1 MDGGVRGER
10 GDVGRP
16 DVVACGWCGR
26 EVVVAVRGRVPR
38 WCGSGCR
45 HRAWEQRRA
54 AGAVSPLASQAPASV
69 APTGPEWPGLLAELS
84 RQLDT
89 GRVEVCDLP
98 AITAELDAASAAI
111 NRYLL
116 F

>member
-1 MDGGVRGER
+1 MDGGVCGER
-10 GDVGRP
+10 GDVRP
-16 DVVACGWCGR
+16 DVVACGWCGG
-26 EVVVAVRGRVPR
+26 EVVVAARGRVPR
-38 WCGSGCR
+38 WCGAGCR

-54 AGAVSPLASQAPASV
+54 EGPVSPPASQAPAS
-69 APTGPEWPGLLAELS
+69 EWPRLLAELT
-84 RQLDT
+84 RQLNT

-98 AITAELDAASAAI
+98 AITAEFDVALAAI

>member
-1 MDGGVRGER
+1 MDGRWPARGARDVR
-10 GDVGRP
+10 RP
-16 DVVACGWCGR
+16 DVVACGWCGSK
-26 EVVVAVRGRVPR
+26 VVVAARGRVPH

-54 AGAVSPLASQAPASV
+54 AGPVSPP
-69 APTGPEWPGLLAELS
+69 GPEWPGLLAELS

-98 AITAELDAASAAI
+98 AITAELDADCH
-111 NRYLL
+111 RRGQ
-116 F
+116 

>member
-16 DVVACGWCGR
+16 DVVACEWCGSD
-26 EVVVAVRGRVPR
+26 VVVAVRGRVPR

-54 AGAVSPLASQAPASV
+54 ATPVSPPASA
-69 APTGPEWPGLLAELS
+69 APRGPEWPELLAELT
-84 RQLDT
+84 RQLDA

-98 AITAELDAASAAI
+98 AITAEFEAASAAI